1 MNLLKLCYSLCFL
14 AIILVTNT
22 TAEYIEGIDTTDE
35 NGYGLDSGFKV
46 TNSLISGQNIAK
58 YGRQARYSFGAFNYS
73 FDEIKIGAD
82 SVYFAHLT
90 SFNAEDSF
98 NYSFDKIKIGPDS
111 VYFAYPSSI
120 NIEDSFNCFVI
131 KKNIDSTYSKIQFIS
146 RLAGNRY
153 IYRYG
158 TNTTPN
164 NRLLE
169 KPDYDRS
176 VKYKPN
182 NFYYIASGA
191 NLFSWEP
198 PLQND
203 NHLIG
208 YILFIQKKG
217 VTIDTTAPINLSQ
230 WDSVGFTDS
239 TIMSFTYSSPYGE
252 YFNLVAVY
260 TEGKSDF
267 LKGWTQLLVP
277 MNIMSSKTYNRLGNY
292 LLIYNTADGLSIS
305 LNQAITRNSLSIFSV
320 SGRCFANLQYTGSR
334 IFWNAS
340 QQNIPTGIYL
350 LRAEFP
356 DRSVITKPFS
366 ITR

>member
-1 MNLLKLCYSLCFL
+1 MNLLRLCYSLCFL
-14 AIILVTNT
+14 TIILVTNT

-35 NGYGLDSGFKV
+35 NGYGLDSGFQV

-58 YGRQARYSFGAFNYS
+58 YGRQARYSFGSFNYS

-82 SVYFAHLT
+82 SA
-90 SFNAEDSF
+90 
-98 NYSFDKIKIGPDS
+98 
-111 VYFAYPSSI
+111 YFAYPSAI
-120 NIEDSFNCFVI
+120 NVEDSFKCFVI
-131 KKNIDSTYSKIQFIS
+131 KKNIDSTYSKIQLIS
-146 RLAGNRY
+146 KLAGNRY

-182 NFYYIASGA
+182 NFYYIPSGA

-203 NHLIG
+203 NHLLG
-208 YILFIQKKG
+208 YILYIQKKG
-217 VTIDTTAPINLSQ
+217 VNIDTTALINLSQ

-239 TIMSFTYSSPYGE
+239 TSLSFTYSSPFGE

-260 TEGKSDF
+260 TEGKSEF

-277 MNIMSSKTYNRLGNY
+277 MNIMSSPTFRRLENY
-292 LLIYNTADGLSIS
+292 FSIYNTVQGISIV
-305 LNQAITRNSLSIFSV
+305 LNQPIVRNSLSILSV
-320 SGRCFANLQYTGSR
+320 SGRCLANPQYTGSR
-334 IFWNAS
+334 IFLNAS
-340 QQNIPTGIYL
+340 QKNIPTGIYL

-356 DRSVITKPFS
+356 DRSVITQPFT